1 MNLISQIA
9 KLPHLSDDQ
18 LKAYISDKGNPL
30 SPFALATLQSKA
42 IARKK
47 FGAPEAPKQTVA
59 DQVEAEADAPLG
71 AGIAGLQPQGAP
83 AQMPPPQGA
92 PMAPPPM
99 PMQQPPMPQGMAGGG
114 MVAFDEGGVASLP
127 LRDDMFNED
136 SYAKGGIVG
145 GVQHFANKGSVDYY
159 GLTQEKFD
167 ALPPEQ
173 QQQYFESYY
182 GGAGL
187 KNAGK
192 ALYSIPAGIA
202 ESFVGVGTDINNLML
217 PVGKA
222 LGLTHPTAKPLSQP
236 DYIPEMQSFPRS
248 KEEFR
253 AGLPPATA
261 KATAKPAVRPV
272 APTSE
277 LAKEKPAAVDTPKV
291 DPAKS
296 VNPMKELLA
305 AQASSASPYTID
317 KAVIEKIKSPA
328 AFDRTAYN
336 QERRQAMIDAGVD
349 PEFYDK
355 QTAKN
360 ETQREAL
367 KGERTD
373 AGWTAALRAGLG
385 MMGGTSQNPWT
396 NIAEGATAGLTQYGT
411 DIKDIK
417 SEEKLLRAA
426 DDKLAEAQ
434 YLQGRGDAEGAL
446 KAMKDRETLIASVD
460 AMNVQAANVNETAF
474 AGDKNKMRGDVFKNE
489 QENKRLAIAQAG
501 ETARSQNQIAATE
514 RATKATQDLNLTF
527 KQQESYN
534 KAIDNTNAALT
545 LQYGAGFGAT
555 LSADEYSKIYNTEL
569 RNQQAQLG
577 LKPLVS
583 NASISGLPEGAAY
596 RGSRPAK

>member
-9 KLPHLSDDQ
+9 KLPHLSDEQ
-18 LKAYISDKGNPL
+18 LKTYISDKGNPL

-59 DQVEAEADAPLG
+59 EQVEAEASAPLG

-92 PMAPPPM
+92 SMPPPPM

-136 SYAKGGIVG
+136 NYAKGGIVG
-145 GVQHFANKGSVDYY
+145 YAGPEGSLVRDVARVTPFGPLMNVGQDITEMAGSPAAGDIAGIVRGANESIDDYLRRASDITGIPLSILSSTPAEALSRNKPQAQTQGTAQPGNIPNSDFAARQKEYFKNYKGSY
-159 GLTQEKFD
+159 
-167 ALPPEQ
+167 A
-173 QQQYFESYY
+173 
-182 GGAGL
+182 
-187 KNAGK
+187 
-192 ALYSIPAGIA
+192 
-202 ESFVGVGTDINNLML
+202 
-217 PVGKA
+217 
-222 LGLTHPTAKPLSQP
+222 
-236 DYIPEMQSFPRS
+236 
-248 KEEFR
+248 
-253 AGLPPATA
+253 PPA
-261 KATAKPAVRPV
+261 
-272 APTSE
+272 
-277 LAKEKPAAVDTPKV
+277 AAGTPKV

-336 QERRQAMIDAGVD
+336 QERRQAMIDANVD

-367 KGERTD
+367 KSDREQ
-373 AGWTAALRAGLG
+373 AKWMAGLQTG
-385 MMGGTSQNPWT
+385 FGIMGGTSQNPFE
-396 NIAEGATAGLTQYGT
+396 NISKGATAGLAQYGA

-417 SEEKLLRAA
+417 SEERVLRAA

-474 AGDKNKMRGDVFKNE
+474 TGDKNKMRGDVFKNE
-489 QENKRLAIAQAG
+489 QENRRLAIAQAG
-501 ETARSQNQIAATE
+501 ETERSQNQIAATE
-514 RATKATQDLNLTF
+514 RATKATQDLNLTY

-534 KAIDNTNAALT
+534 KAVKNTEDSLT

-555 LSADEYSKIYNTEL
+555 LPTGDFNKIYQEEL
-569 RNQQAQLG
+569 RKQQLNLG
-577 LKPLVS
+577 LKPIISEL
-583 NASISGLPEGAAY
+583 SISGLPEGAAY
-596 RGSRPAK
+596 RGSRPAT

>member
-18 LKAYISDKGNPL
+18 LKSYISDKGNPL

-47 FGAPEAPKQTVA
+47 FGTPEAPKQTVA

-92 PMAPPPM
+92 PMPPPPM

-127 LRDDMFNED
+127 LSDDMYSED
-136 SYAKGGIVG
+136 SFAHGGIVG
-145 GVQHFANKGSVDYY
+145 YASRGSVEAEEEAKADRRALIRGTSALGDVIQLPAAGLMNLGSIGLENVVNIGGRLVNAVTGEPVLPTDYEGPRWSNTPFTDKFLGDDGRSGPSPTGSVANASAQTGNVPNNGFAERQKEYFKNYKGSY
-159 GLTQEKFD
+159 
-167 ALPPEQ
+167 A
-173 QQQYFESYY
+173 S
-182 GGAGL
+182 
-187 KNAGK
+187 
-192 ALYSIPAGIA
+192 
-202 ESFVGVGTDINNLML
+202 
-217 PVGKA
+217 
-222 LGLTHPTAKPLSQP
+222 P
-236 DYIPEMQSFPRS
+236 D
-248 KEEFR
+248 
-253 AGLPPATA
+253 
-261 KATAKPAVRPV
+261 
-272 APTSE
+272 
-277 LAKEKPAAVDTPKV
+277 AAVDTPKV

-305 AQASSASPYTID
+305 AQASSASPYTIE
-317 KAVIEKIKSPA
+317 KADIEKIKVPT

-373 AGWTAALRAGLG
+373 AGWSAALRAGLG
-385 MMGGTSQNPWT
+385 MMGGKSQNPWA
-396 NIAEGATAGLTQYGT
+396 NISEGATAGLAQYGT

-417 SEEKLLRAA
+417 SDEKLLRAA

-460 AMNVQAANVNETAF
+460 AMNVQARNVNETAF
-474 AGDKNKMRGDVFKNE
+474 AGDTNKMRGDVFKNE
-489 QENKRLAIAQAG
+489 QENKRLAIQQAG

-555 LSADEYSKIYNTEL
+555 LPADEYSKIYNTEL

-577 LKPLVS
+577 LKPIVS